1 MINWTTVD
9 IFFAITAAS
18 LPVLNS
24 IIPQR
29 WRASSN
35 SLPRLVS
42 WSGRR
47 GSHNES
53 RRQESEDTFQPLAP
67 LSRISQLNFH
77 NEQLLNYDSQET
89 IQGGDFVTKSDSKD
103 VVPKLEFQRGAS
115 LEDDRD
121 IEKYIQP
128 TDTSFESRWDGRT
141 ELQPPY
147 PAYRPGSS
155 LAISSTH

>member
-29 WRASSN
+29 WRVSSN
-35 SLPRLVS
+35 SLPRLGS
-42 WSGRR
+42 WSGLSR
-47 GSHNES
+47 GSHKEA

-67 LSRISQLNFH
+67 FSRMSQLNFH
-77 NEQLLNYDSQET
+77 NEQILQYDSQET
-89 IQGGDFVTKSDSKD
+89 IHGGDVVFRPDTKDI
-103 VVPKLEFQRGAS
+103 VPKLEFQRGAS

-128 TDTSFESRWDGRT
+128 TDTSFESRWGGRT

-147 PAYRPGSS
+147 PAYRPRSS
-155 LAISSTH
+155 LGI